1 MLFMIE
7 SNYHVWCDSITKIFI
22 FLSYFIDKNSLVFVF
37 LFDMA
42 NTILLNYFSKFCF
55 VLCNDIKF
63 KVKIETLCGK
73 QNIWNIQW
81 NITSNLLQNNLWTNK
96 LWILRFCRIVYY
108 ACFFLFFVLFCC
120 FFFVKFVCKF
130 RSNLME
136 MIYAS
141 FGFYLNLLILRSDII
156 GHLTWWNVWK
166 KFLFTAFQRQITWK

>member
-7 SNYHVWCDSITKIFI
+7 SNYHVWCDSITKIFM

-120 FFFVKFVCKF
+120 CFFLLSLFVSLEAIWWKWYMLPLVFIW
-130 RSNLME
+130 
-136 MIYAS
+136 IYW
-141 FGFYLNLLILRSDII
+141 FYD
-156 GHLTWWNVWK
+156 LT
-166 KFLFTAFQRQITWK
+166 

>member
-108 ACFFLFFVLFCC
+108 ACFFFVCLLFFLLSLFVSLEAIWWKWYMLPLV
-120 FFFVKFVCKF
+120 FIW
-130 RSNLME
+130 
-136 MIYAS
+136 IYW
-141 FGFYLNLLILRSDII
+141 FYD
-156 GHLTWWNVWK
+156 LT
-166 KFLFTAFQRQITWK
+166 